1 MAQHFL
7 GTPIARE
14 KESSMAQKSPTIGD
28 IMTSQPTTLPAS
40 ASVLEAARAMRDSN
54 IGDVIVADN
63 GQICGIITDRDVVVR
78 VTAEGREPARTKL
91 AEICSQ
97 DLTTVSPTDS
107 IDHAVQLM
115 RQRAIRRLPVVEN
128 GRAVGIV
135 SIGDLAQERDPTSA
149 LSDISAAP
157 SNR

>member
-1 MAQHFL
+1 
-7 GTPIARE
+7 
-14 KESSMAQKSPTIGD
+14 
-28 IMTSQPTTLPAS
+28 
-40 ASVLEAARAMRDSN
+40 MRDSN

-63 GQICGIITDRDVVVR
+63 GQICGIVTDRDVVVR
-78 VTAEGREPARTKL
+78 ATAEGRDPAKTKL
-91 AEICSQ
+91 ADICSQ
-97 DLTTVSPTDS
+97 ELTTASPSDS
-107 IDHAVQLM
+107 VDQAVQLM
-115 RQRAIRRLPVVEN
+115 RRKAIRRLPVVEN